1 MSSSHAGVAI
11 VARSLRV
18 VAGGVL
24 AFAVASAITGCAS
37 HRDVLNG
44 SLGMMQN
51 EVSSRKVTDKE
62 ISEALTRGCE
72 ILVERQR
79 AQTEN
84 GKKNQWPYE
93 GVYRVAGEIPMGY
106 RIGGTAICT
115 IALARAPGFETDPKR
130 AEAVAR
136 AVEFLC
142 TAREHPT
149 MSEKD
154 YTAGYDVRAWGYIYS
169 IECIARLKQLGRL
182 PEAQAQAADDAMK
195 WYIDALQKVEIPQVG
210 GWNYARPRGRD
221 TVAPPSPFMTG
232 PAIQALWRAKEV
244 GYEIDQKIID
254 RALDFLERSRAESGS
269 VVYSG
274 DASER
279 SRDLSPG
286 AVGRMVVVESTLS
299 QAKRSK
305 PRDVRGA
312 VDAFIVHWDWL
323 KQRKQQNGTH
333 VAPYGVAPYYFMF
346 AHYYAAQAIEELPAA
361 ERPEYRR
368 RVNAL
373 LFSVREED
381 GSWNDRVF
389 DRSAAYGTAM
399 AMMAMQIDE

>member
-1 MSSSHAGVAI
+1 MLACLCMGSS
-11 VARSLRV
+11 
-18 VAGGVL
+18 VL
-24 AFAVASAITGCAS
+24 LLGACSGTQHV
-37 HRDVLNG
+37 
-44 SLGMMQN
+44 SLGMLQG
-51 EVSSRKVTDKE
+51 EAAPRSVTKAE
-62 ISEALTRGCE
+62 ISEALARGCE
-72 ILVERQR
+72 ILVARQ
-79 AQTEN
+79 AAEAE
-84 GKKNQWPYE
+84 GGPKAQWPYE
-93 GVYRVAGEIPMGY
+93 GVYRVGGEIPVGY
-106 RIGGTAICT
+106 RVGGTAICT
-115 IALARAPGFETDPKR
+115 IALAKAPGYEADAAR

-136 AVEFLC
+136 AVEYIC
-142 TAREHPT
+142 SARSHPL

-154 YTAGYDVRAWGYIYS
+154 YTAGYDVRAWGYIYA
-169 IECIARLKQLGRL
+169 IECLATLKQLNRV
-182 PEAQAQAADDAMK
+182 PEAHAQAADDAMK
-195 WYIDALQKVEIPQVG
+195 WYIDALNKVEIPQVG

-232 PAIQALWRAKEV
+232 PAIQALWRAKGA
-244 GYEIDQKIID
+244 GYAVDEKIID
-254 RALDFLERSRAESGS
+254 RALAFLERSRAESGS

-274 DASER
+274 DATER

-299 QAKRSK
+299 QAGRNN

-323 KQRKQQNGTH
+323 KKRKQQTGTH
-333 VAPYGVAPYYFMF
+333 VPPYGVAPYYFMF
-346 AHYYAAQAIEELPAA
+346 AHYYAAQAIEQLPAA

-389 DRSAAYGTAM
+389 DRSASYGTAM
-399 AMMAMQIDE
+399 AMMAMQQD

>member
-1 MSSSHAGVAI
+1 MGSS
-11 VARSLRV
+11 
-18 VAGGVL
+18 VL
-24 AFAVASAITGCAS
+24 LLGACSGTQHV
-37 HRDVLNG
+37 
-44 SLGMMQN
+44 SLGMLQG
-51 EVSSRKVTDKE
+51 EAAPRSVTKAE
-62 ISEALTRGCE
+62 ISEALARGCE
-72 ILVERQR
+72 ILVARQ
-79 AQTEN
+79 AAEAE
-84 GKKNQWPYE
+84 GGPKAQWPYE
-93 GVYRVAGEIPMGY
+93 GVYRVGGEIPVGY
-106 RIGGTAICT
+106 RVGGTAICT
-115 IALARAPGFETDPKR
+115 IALAKAPGYEADAAR

-136 AVEFLC
+136 AVEYIC
-142 TAREHPT
+142 SARSHPL

-154 YTAGYDVRAWGYIYS
+154 YTAGYDVRAWGYIYA
-169 IECIARLKQLGRL
+169 IECLATLKQLNRV
-182 PEAQAQAADDAMK
+182 PEAHAQAADDAMK
-195 WYIDALQKVEIPQVG
+195 WYIDALNKVEIPQVG

-232 PAIQALWRAKEV
+232 PAIQALWRAKAA
-244 GYEIDQKIID
+244 GYAVDEKIID
-254 RALDFLERSRAESGS
+254 RALAFLERSRAESGS

-274 DASER
+274 DATER

-299 QAKRSK
+299 QAGRNN

-323 KQRKQQNGTH
+323 KKRKQQTGTH
-333 VAPYGVAPYYFMF
+333 VPPYGVAPYYFMF
-346 AHYYAAQAIEELPAA
+346 AHYYAAQAIEQLPAA

-389 DRSAAYGTAM
+389 DRSASYGTAM
-399 AMMAMQIDE
+399 AMMAMQQD